1 MEAGEPVFLLR
12 GRNYGGGVGGGV
24 GWVGWDCGVLDFPE
38 SLPRLQT
45 ESGLEVRRL
54 NSSRGQIIDLGQP
67 HFSPDSKTSSHE
79 AKKGSPSTPTTPD
92 DEEEEASRTRDRKAR

>member
-1 MEAGEPVFLLR
+1 M
-12 GRNYGGGVGGGV
+12 GGV
-24 GWVGWDCGVLDFPE
+24 GWVGWDCGVLDFPG

-67 HFSPDSKTSSHE
+67 HFSPDSKTNSHE
-79 AKKGSPSTPTTPD
+79 AKKGPPQLQQPRMMKKKKPPELETGKPGETHN
-92 DEEEEASRTRDRKAR
+92 RI